1 MARAGLSALSC
12 KRPLAEA
19 VNSGLRS
26 SMFWWDWTGKQR
38 FMVLLVMLC
47 IAAAPWILLG
57 WLPREIGAFVGGT
70 AFLMIPQLMAF
81 FLLIGFKSG
90 VMPMRGG
97 KAARKDEP
105 ISFWF
110 AASCYGA
117 LLAFT
122 LWFILTVLVDIARHG
137 LN

>member
-1 MARAGLSALSC
+1 MPRARPSALAC
-12 KRPLAEA
+12 KRPLAEP
-19 VNSGLRS
+19 VNTGLRS
-26 SMFWWDWTGKQR
+26 FYVSVGLDRQATIDGFAGDALHCYGTLDFAW
-38 FMVLLVMLC
+38 
-47 IAAAPWILLG
+47 

-97 KAARKDEP
+97 KAARKDDP
-105 ISFWF
+105 ISFWL
-110 AASCYGA
+110 AASCYGG

-122 LWFILTVLVDIARHG
+122 LWFILTVLADIARHG

>member
-1 MARAGLSALSC
+1 
-12 KRPLAEA
+12 
-19 VNSGLRS
+19 
-26 SMFWWDWTGKQR
+26 
-38 FMVLLVMLC
+38 
-47 IAAAPWILLG
+47 
-57 WLPREIGAFVGGT
+57 
-70 AFLMIPQLMAF
+70 MIPQLMAF

-105 ISFWF
+105 TSFWL

-137 LN
+137 LS